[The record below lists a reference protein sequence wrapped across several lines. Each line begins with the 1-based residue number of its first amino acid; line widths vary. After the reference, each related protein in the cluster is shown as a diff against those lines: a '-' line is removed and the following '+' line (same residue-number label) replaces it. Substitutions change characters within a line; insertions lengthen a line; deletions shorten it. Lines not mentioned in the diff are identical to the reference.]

1 MNKGNL
7 KPWAKGQSGNPGGVS
22 KERIELR
29 QTFEKQVLDNGQ
41 FEKYLKELARLALK
55 AKDERNRIRAISVI
69 LDKCLGKNFTLEL
82 EKGNLEGIKF
92 RVKVVK
98 SNG

>member
-7 KPWAKGQSGNPGGVS
+7 KPWKKGQSGNPGGIS

-29 QTFEKQVLDNGQ
+29 RIFEKQVLGDGKL
-41 FEKYLKELARLALK
+41 EKYLNELTRLALH

-69 LDKCLGKNFTLEL
+69 LDKCLGKNFTLDLDKET
-82 EKGNLEGIKF
+82 LEGINFK
-92 RVKVVK
+92 VKVVK
-98 SNG
+98 PDA